1 MSKALSKII
10 AGQNGWVSVEDLKAH
25 SNNPGKDLLVL
36 FKSGDAVPY
45 GTTHVH
51 DTSFLP
57 EPTKE
62 ILVAV
67 RDGYKTSAEIS
78 QRTGKAQKTV
88 NTHLKK
94 LADLSFITREQ
105 VDSSSPAISL
115 YQIPEHYAP
124 KRDHKKDLKKV
135 FEPKKKSSPAP
146 EVHSVNNTF
155 SVDVDLDATPL
166 GLVQVIELLT
176 QELKLAHEELERLR
190 G

>member
-1 MSKALSKII
+1 MSKELSKFI
-10 AGQNGWVSVEDLKAH
+10 ASKNGWVSVEELKSH
-25 SNNPGKDLLVL
+25 SKNPGKDVLAL

-62 ILVAV
+62 VLVAV
-67 RDGYKTSAEIS
+67 RDGYKTSAEIA
-78 QRTGKAQKTV
+78 QRTAKAQKTV

-105 VDSSSPAISL
+105 ADNSSPAVSL
-115 YQIPEHYAP
+115 YQIPDHYAP
-124 KRDHKKDLKKV
+124 KRDHKEDLKNV
-135 FEPKKKSSPAP
+135 FKPKKKTSSSS
-146 EVHSVNNTF
+146 EIHSVDKTF
-155 SVDVDLDATPL
+155 SVDVDPDATPL